1 MDIRYSLD
9 ENGNKYLP
17 VTHKK
22 AVKGVNL
29 NILDNFSDDKG
40 YIQAIDDADL
50 ETMEQFLKSG
60 FYYAK
65 NVINSPE
72 STNSNG
78 YIIIIARSKT
88 YKQAIFIPFNRN
100 RFYLR
105 HQVGKDT
112 GWTGWT
118 LIKSNNSDTSSLF
131 DSDGFI
137 PSIENLD
144 LETMDKVDKTG
155 FYYINNPINSPDE
168 TNDNGYLL
176 VFARGN
182 TYKKAMFMP
191 YNKNRVYTRNMMG
204 TDGWGSWMEIGGEVE
219 QEIPKQLNNF
229 SDEEGYIQRLDN
241 VDLDSM
247 DGLPNETGNYYLG
260 DALNTP
266 DGDSIGYLMLLA
278 RSSTYQKA
286 VYMPYNK
293 NRIYTRNQLSKGW
306 GEWYQIGNDDLDK
319 KVVGLKDRIT
329 ELEDRIE
336 KLENMLHSSEE
347 LNTSSDNVESN
358 SDDTDINTESNS
370 DNTIS

>member
-40 YIQAIDDADL
+40 YIQAVDNADL

-65 NVINSPE
+65 NIINSPD

-78 YIIIIARSKT
+78 YIIIIARSTT

-100 RFYLR
+100 RMYLR

-137 PSIENLD
+137 PSIED
-144 LETMDKVDKTG
+144 L
-155 FYYINNPINSPDE
+155 
-168 TNDNGYLL
+168 
-176 VFARGN
+176 
-182 TYKKAMFMP
+182 
-191 YNKNRVYTRNMMG
+191 
-204 TDGWGSWMEIGGEVE
+204 
-219 QEIPKQLNNF
+219 
-229 SDEEGYIQRLDN
+229 
-241 VDLDSM
+241 DLDSM
-247 DGLPNETGNYYLG
+247 DGLPNKTGNYYLVNT
-260 DALNTP
+260 LNTP
-266 DGDSIGYLMLLA
+266 DGNSTGYLILLA
-278 RSSTYQKA
+278 RSSLYKKA
-286 VYMPYNK
+286 IYMSYDE
-293 NRIYTRNQLSKGW
+293 NRIYTRSQFSTSW
-306 GEWYQIGNDDLDK
+306 GEWQQIGND
-319 KVVGLKDRIT
+319 GLNKRVE
-329 ELEDRIE
+329 ELEDRIS
-336 KLENMLHSSEE
+336 KLEEMLYSKDI
-347 LNTSSDNVESN
+347 NIP
-358 SDDTDINTESNS
+358 DTDSNDTTSNS
-370 DNTIS
+370 DNTID

>member
-40 YIQAIDDADL
+40 YIQAVDNADL
-50 ETMEQFLKSG
+50 ETMEHFLKSG

-78 YIIIIARSKT
+78 YIIIIARSTT

-100 RFYLR
+100 RMYLR

-137 PSIENLD
+137 PVSYTHLRAH
-144 LETMDKVDKTG
+144 ET
-155 FYYINNPINSPDE
+155 
-168 TNDNGYLL
+168 
-176 VFARGN
+176 
-182 TYKKAMFMP
+182 
-191 YNKNRVYTRNMMG
+191 
-204 TDGWGSWMEIGGEVE
+204 
-219 QEIPKQLNNF
+219 
-229 SDEEGYIQRLDN
+229 
-241 VDLDSM
+241 
-247 DGLPNETGNYYLG
+247 
-260 DALNTP
+260 
-266 DGDSIGYLMLLA
+266 
-278 RSSTYQKA
+278 
-286 VYMPYNK
+286 
-293 NRIYTRNQLSKGW
+293 
-306 GEWYQIGNDDLDK
+306 
-319 KVVGLKDRIT
+319 
-329 ELEDRIE
+329 
-336 KLENMLHSSEE
+336 
-347 LNTSSDNVESN
+347 
-358 SDDTDINTESNS
+358 
-370 DNTIS
+370 

>member
-17 VTHKK
+17 ITHKK

-40 YIQAIDDADL
+40 YIQTVDNADL

-65 NVINSPE
+65 NVINSPD

-78 YIIIIARSKT
+78 YVIIIARSTT

-100 RFYLR
+100 RMYLR

-182 TYKKAMFMP
+182 TYKKVLFMP
-191 YNKNRVYTRNMMG
+191 YNKNRIYSRGMMG
-204 TDGWGSWMEIGGEVE
+204 TSGWGSWMEIGEKVE
-219 QEIPKQLNNF
+219 QEVPDQLNNF

-241 VDLDSM
+241 IDLDSM
-247 DGLPNETGNYYLG
+247 DGLPSETGNYYLG

-266 DGDSIGYLMLLA
+266 DGGSIGYLMLLA

-293 NRIYTRNQLSKGW
+293 NRIYTRNQLSEGW

-319 KVVGLKDRIT
+319 RVI
-329 ELEDRIE
+329 ELEDRIS
-336 KLENMLHSSEE
+336 KLEEMLYSTDTST
-347 LNTSSDNVESN
+347 LDVDSSDTIDD
-358 SDDTDINTESNS
+358 SDTTTN
-370 DNTIS
+370 

>member
-1 MDIRYSLD
+1 MDIKYSLD

-40 YIQAIDDADL
+40 YIQAIDNADL
-50 ETMEQFLKSG
+50 ENMEQFLKSG

-65 NVINSPE
+65 NVINSPD

-78 YIIIIARSKT
+78 YIIIIARSTT

-144 LETMDKVDKTG
+144 LETMDKVDRTG
-155 FYYINNPINSPDE
+155 FYYINTPVNSPDE
-168 TNDNGYLL
+168 ANDNGYLL
-176 VFARGN
+176 VLARGN
-182 TYKKAMFMP
+182 TYKKVMFMP
-191 YNKNRVYTRNMMG
+191 YNKNRVYTRN
-204 TDGWGSWMEIGGEVE
+204 
-219 QEIPKQLNNF
+219 
-229 SDEEGYIQRLDN
+229 
-241 VDLDSM
+241 
-247 DGLPNETGNYYLG
+247 
-260 DALNTP
+260 
-266 DGDSIGYLMLLA
+266 
-278 RSSTYQKA
+278 
-286 VYMPYNK
+286 
-293 NRIYTRNQLSKGW
+293 QLSEGW

-319 KVVGLKDRIT
+319 RVV
-329 ELEDRIE
+329 ELEDRIA
-336 KLENMLHSSEE
+336 KLESMLYSSETS
-347 LNTSSDNVESN
+347 NTSTND
-358 SDDTDINTESNS
+358 TESNS